1 MKKFSEL
8 KGFTPVSKIIQ
19 IDSMTAALRNSLWN
33 VLDLALWST
42 DGFVYKRSYE
52 PEIEPFSQ
60 HLWHDY
66 FKLPI
71 DSRPAM
77 AVDKL
82 KFIRKYFFSCKWYEV
97 YDFLEFI
104 VSAYGKPKP
113 RLAEHLNVVLEREL
127 SGYRIVAGHVTDVV
141 SQEEINTVE
150 EAAKDT
156 RFVGVS
162 THIGRALKLY
172 SDRENPDYRNSI
184 KESISAV
191 ESIAR
196 AISGSDKATLGNA
209 LRTIEKK
216 GQLHRALKEGFL
228 KLYGY
233 TSDKQGIRHAMLDEP
248 NITAADARYFL
259 VSCSSFANY
268 LKSQLP

>member
-1 MKKFSEL
+1 MTGTGLSLGNHTSFFFDRNLKTSPPRSALATQFSACPDRVIAKTL
-8 KGFTPVSKIIQ
+8 SAPVSPCKNYGLDIHPLHLVYR
-19 IDSMTAALRNSLWN
+19 DSENQDTRMQLHEAQKAGINYSPLIPPPNLHVRPRAP
-33 VLDLALWST
+33 LAKLLY
-42 DGFVYKRSYE
+42 FERSS
-52 PEIEPFSQ
+52 FGTG
-60 HLWHDY
+60 
-66 FKLPI
+66 
-71 DSRPAM
+71 R
-77 AVDKL
+77 
-82 KFIRKYFFSCKWYEV
+82 
-97 YDFLEFI
+97 
-104 VSAYGKPKP
+104 
-113 RLAEHLNVVLEREL
+113 
-127 SGYRIVAGHVTDVV
+127 VTDVV
-141 SQEEINTVE
+141 SQEEINIE

-156 RFVGVS
+156 RFS
-162 THIGRALKLY
+162 THK
-172 SDRENPDYRNSI
+172 ENLNLDYRNSI